1 MGVTEIISETPI
13 TREEIE
19 AAMKDTGYKIFFVLG
34 AFVFFLVLE
43 FVMMGAFQAVGST
56 KTKRVLRTLCQA
68 FLVIL
73 IVGYILLVGMSLFIG
88 GDLLLQGEM
97 SKGISVL
104 LFSVIIAVCVYVWL
118 IRGWIKH
125 IKQMKNR

>member
-1 MGVTEIISETPI
+1 MG
-13 TREEIE
+13 
-19 AAMKDTGYKIFFVLG
+19 DKIFIILG
-34 AFVFFLVLE
+34 FFVFFLVVE
-43 FVMMGAFQAVGST
+43 FVMMGAFQAVGSI

-68 FLVIL
+68 FLAIL
-73 IVGYILLVGMSLFIG
+73 IVGYLLLVGMSLFIG

-104 LFSVIIAVCVYVWL
+104 LFSVIIAVCVYVCL

>member
-1 MGVTEIISETPI
+1 MGN
-13 TREEIE
+13 
-19 AAMKDTGYKIFFVLG
+19 KIFFVLG

-73 IVGYILLVGMSLFIG
+73 IVG
-88 GDLLLQGEM
+88 
-97 SKGISVL
+97 
-104 LFSVIIAVCVYVWL
+104 
-118 IRGWIKH
+118 
-125 IKQMKNR
+125 

>member
-1 MGVTEIISETPI
+1 MGN
-13 TREEIE
+13 
-19 AAMKDTGYKIFFVLG
+19 KIFFVLG

-104 LFSVIIAVCVYVWL
+104 LFSVIIVVCVYVWL

>member
-1 MGVTEIISETPI
+1 MGN
-13 TREEIE
+13 
-19 AAMKDTGYKIFFVLG
+19 KIFFVLG

-104 LFSVIIAVCVYVWL
+104 LFSVIIAVCVYVWPVSYTHL
-118 IRGWIKH
+118 DVYKR
-125 IKQMKNR
+125 QMYGLLEAGLST